1 MPCWRTWDRGALR
14 HDDPGCGKTRSLGM
28 AVIRRIY
35 VEKKAGYDVEARAL
49 LLDLRD
55 NLAVK
60 GISGLRL
67 LNRYDVSGVGAREIA
82 RARHAIFSEPPVD
95 ELYNEDFPLAAGE
108 TAFAIEYL
116 PGQYDQRADSA
127 RSEEHT

>member
-1 MPCWRTWDRGALR
+1 
-14 HDDPGCGKTRSLGM
+14 M

-67 LNRYDVSGVGAREIA
+67 LNRYDVSGRRARRSARSADPTA
-82 RARHAIFSEPPVD
+82 RARVP
-95 ELYNEDFPLAAGE
+95 
-108 TAFAIEYL
+108 
-116 PGQYDQRADSA
+116 SA
-127 RSEEHT
+127 